1 MNPDPY
7 RGPERRRYDRSLS
20 TSPQVIGR
28 ARFVVRSQ
36 VAPPANFPTDRWYP
50 VMDRGHETR
59 LVARPGYVWLGLDG
73 SEPWTLSD
81 VGVVM
86 HTTRERV
93 RQIEGRALAKLRHPS
108 CRADLAATVL

>member
-7 RGPERRRYDRSLS
+7 RGSERRRYDRSLS

-73 SEPWTLSD
+73 SEHQVELVQLEVETWSGP
-81 VGVVM
+81 GG
-86 HTTRERV
+86 
-93 RQIEGRALAKLRHPS
+93 GR
-108 CRADLAATVL
+108 